1 MSNIKWFKVPSSRFK
16 TVSVML
22 TKEASDYVC
31 LTIEYADVYRF
42 FTAFRR
48 VVEDFVRKMTKHR
61 KKEMQAKHSALTPLT
76 PKFIIHNS

>member
-42 FTAFRR
+42 FTAFR
-48 VVEDFVRKMTKHR
+48 KTKHC

-76 PKFIIHNS
+76 PKFIIHN

>member
-42 FTAFRR
+42 FTAFR
-48 VVEDFVRKMTKHR
+48 MTKHC
-61 KKEMQAKHSALTPLT
+61 KKECKQHIRL
-76 PKFIIHNS
+76 NSCNS

>member
-31 LTIEYADVYRF
+31 LAIECADVYRF
-42 FTAFRR
+42 FTAFR
-48 VVEDFVRKMTKHR
+48 MTKHR